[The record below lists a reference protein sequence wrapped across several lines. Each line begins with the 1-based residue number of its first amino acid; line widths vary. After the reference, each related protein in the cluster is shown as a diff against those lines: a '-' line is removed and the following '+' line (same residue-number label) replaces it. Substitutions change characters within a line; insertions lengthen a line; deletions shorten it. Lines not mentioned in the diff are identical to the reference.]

1 MPHDI
6 ALVGMSCR
14 FPGAAHP
21 MEFWELLS
29 AGRSAIREVPPERWS
44 ARIYDPDPAVPGK
57 ANTRWGGFLDAP
69 GAFDNEFFRMTAEES
84 TYVDPQQRL
93 MLELGWE
100 ALEDAGIA
108 PDSLAGQSAG
118 VYVGISHNDYER
130 IIYRRLEDITRFHGT
145 GSYQAVAANRLSY
158 FLNLVGP
165 SLAVDSACS
174 SALSALH
181 MACMALRQ
189 GEVGLALVGAVTFH
203 LTPDETI
210 GLTKG
215 RMLSGRGCSR
225 PFDKQADG
233 YVRGEGGGVLV
244 AKRLEDALRDGD
256 RVLGVVKGTAINHNG
271 RSNGLSAPSGRA
283 LQAVFEQALACAGLP
298 ASAVT
303 FLETHGTGTKLGD
316 QIELNAI
323 REVYGVPGE
332 ALRLGASKGNIGH
345 LETSSGMA
353 SLVKVL
359 LSMQHARIPANI
371 YPSAPELLPLPAESR
386 IAFPLAADSWTAD
399 AGPRIAAVTSYGF
412 GGANGHVILA
422 DAPVRTDHADA
433 SKDEPDVLC
442 LSARDAEAV
451 AALAGR
457 YLARLD
463 EEALRTADVCFTAGV
478 GRSHF
483 ESRVAIVFDGLDDLR
498 WQLAEVAAG
507 ARVPQT
513 AQRGAKS
520 VFVFGH
526 GTRAP
531 RALVATLSRRHPV
544 FRDAIEQCRALAERR
559 LAAIPADSVNALVA
573 ERIDGFA
580 LQYGLARLLTAW
592 GVEPE
597 AVRGAGDG
605 WLAAAAF
612 AGAIK
617 PEDAVRLLA
626 GERFSPARRDA
637 GLAVLDLDGR
647 PLPPDFAVDAAAT
660 DGDAGAGLAAD
671 TGCIVIGAA
680 DGDER
685 QAVKAL
691 LDAVASAYMR
701 GARIDW
707 AAFHTGAFCRKLRLP
722 TYPFQRKARWFA
734 DPLLAAENRPASV
747 PAPVEARPVRAESTT
762 APAPDTV
769 GARARE
775 LAEWLRGYA
784 ATRLD
789 SRTMDERRC
798 MPPHLVLDLGNAG
811 LLGLLVPQRWG
822 GEGLSM
828 RDAVYVFEQ
837 LGAIDI
843 TLAAF
848 IGVHNVLG
856 VLPLLHGGSDAL
868 KAEFLPRMASGRLLG
883 AFAVT
888 EPGAGSNPRGIGAT
902 ARPAAEGGLRLNGHK
917 IWIGN
922 AAWAG
927 VLTTF
932 VNEYDEQ
939 GAFAGIS
946 GFVTTPDTPG
956 VVQGPEAVTLGV
968 RAMVQNDVLFQ
979 DARVSE
985 DRRIGRPG
993 AGLAIA
999 SETFDVGRLGIG
1011 ALTVGA
1017 SKRCLQLLLR
1027 FGSRRQISTGLLADN
1042 GAFLATLRTISA
1054 RTEMTQSWVRSLAR
1068 LRDDGVPVPSEA
1080 YAVAKVGGSEWLWQA
1095 VDATMQFM
1103 GGRGYVE
1110 TNLVSQM
1117 WRDARLLRI
1126 FEGPT
1131 EALLAHVGASLI
1143 KGRSSLQAL
1152 LAERFAGPCAADV
1165 VQRLQALAQA
1175 VDRAAAQGLPAE
1187 RIAVL
1192 QQRAG
1197 WSHCVGAMLCAAE
1210 SCVVVADRGAVLEA
1224 GRREFDDAVQAVE
1237 ELLARTPS
1245 AAYAAADVRAHAA
1258 ALAGDIG
1265 DVDQRSAP
1273 GTAASLDELLRPEAP
1288 APVPVFISV
1297 PAAAPVPA
1305 PQLAAVPVRRELFAA
1320 ASGLRDTVLAL
1331 FAKRLRVRPEAL
1343 DPDRPFFEYGVD
1355 SVDAVEIALE
1365 IEATFGIALDPTA
1378 LWNFPTL
1385 NALLRHLVPAPAPV
1399 ASRPAQAEAPSVAA
1413 APASSLAGQSLLD
1426 ELRKELASDG
1436 A

>member
-21 MEFWELLS
+21 TEFWDLLS
-29 AGRSAIREVPPERWS
+29 AGCSAIREVPPERWS
-44 ARIYDPDPAVPGK
+44 ARRIYDPDPAVPGK
-57 ANTRWGGFLDAP
+57 ASTRWGGFLEAP
-69 GAFDNEFFRMTAEES
+69 GAFDNDFFRMTAEES

-108 PDSLAGQSAG
+108 PDSLAGQCAG

-165 SLAVDSACS
+165 SVAVDSACS

-181 MACMALRQ
+181 MACAALRQ
-189 GEVGLALVGAVTFH
+189 GEVGLALVGAVTYH

-215 RMLSGRGCSR
+215 RMLSGHGSSR

-244 AKRLEDALRDGD
+244 AKRLEDAVREGD

-271 RSNGLSAPSGRA
+271 RSNGLSAPSSRA
-283 LQAVFEQALACAGLP
+283 LQAVFEQALACAGVP
-298 ASAVT
+298 ASAVS

-323 REVYGVPGE
+323 REVYGRPG
-332 ALRLGASKGNIGH
+332 APLRLGASKGNIGH

-353 SLVKVL
+353 SLIKVL
-359 LSMQHARIPANI
+359 LSMEHGRIPANI
-371 YPSAPELLPLPAESR
+371 YPSTPELLPLPAGSR
-386 IAFPLAADSWTAD
+386 IAFPLAADGWPAD
-399 AGPRIAAVTSYGF
+399 TGPRIAAVTSYGF

-422 DAPVRTDHADA
+422 DAPAQVDAADVPV
-433 SKDEPDVLC
+433 DGPDVLC

-451 AALAGR
+451 AVLAGR
-457 YLARLD
+457 YLARFD
-463 EEALRTADVCFTAGV
+463 EEALRPAHVCFTASI

-483 ESRVAIVFDGLDDLR
+483 ESRLAIVFDGVDDLR
-498 WQLAEVAAG
+498 RQLAEAAVG
-507 ARVPQT
+507 SRAPQT
-513 AQRGAKS
+513 TLRDAQS
-520 VFVFGH
+520 VFVFSPS
-526 GTRAP
+526 TRAP
-531 RALVATLSRRHPV
+531 CTFVAALGSRYAI
-544 FRDAIEQCRALAERR
+544 FRDTFEQCGALDARRAAET
-559 LAAIPADSVNALVA
+559 SVDARAA

-580 LQYGLARLLTAW
+580 LQLGLARLLAAW
-592 GVEPE
+592 GVEPD

-605 WLAAAAF
+605 RLAAAVF
-612 AGAIK
+612 AGAIEL
-617 PEDAVRLLA
+617 EDAVRLLS
-626 GERFSPARRDA
+626 GERFLPAWRDVA
-637 GLAVLDLDGR
+637 LPVLDLDGQ
-647 PLPPDFAVDAAAT
+647 PLPPDFALNAAAT
-660 DGDAGAGLAAD
+660 DGDASASPMADAG
-671 TGCIVIGAA
+671 GVVIGTA
-680 DGDER
+680 DGDGR
-685 QAVKAL
+685 QAMRAL
-691 LDAVASAYMR
+691 LDAIASAYMR
-701 GARIDW
+701 GARINW
-707 AAFHTGAFCRKLRLP
+707 AAFHAGTLRRKLRLP
-722 TYPFQRKARWFA
+722 TYPFQRKLRWFA
-734 DPLLAAENRPASV
+734 DLPLTADDAAAPV
-747 PAPVEARPVRAESTT
+747 PAPVEARPLRAESTA
-762 APAPDTV
+762 APVSDAV

-775 LAEWLRGYA
+775 LAEWLRAYA

-811 LLGLLVPQRWG
+811 LLGLLVPRRWG
-822 GEGLSM
+822 GEELSM
-828 RDAVYVFEQ
+828 RDAVHVFEQ

-856 VLPLLHGGSDAL
+856 VLPLLRGGSDAL
-868 KAEFLPRMASGRLLG
+868 KAELLPRMASGRLLG

-888 EPGAGSNPRGIGAT
+888 EPGAGSNPRGMAAT
-902 ARPAAEGGLRLNGHK
+902 ARPAAGGGLRLDGHK
-917 IWIGN
+917 TWIGN
-922 AAWAG
+922 AAWSG

-932 VNEYDEQ
+932 VNEYDAQ
-939 GAFAGIS
+939 GAYAGIS

-956 VVQGPEAVTLGV
+956 VIQGPESMTLGV
-968 RAMVQNDVLFQ
+968 RAMVQNDVLFR

-985 DRRIGRPG
+985 EQRVGRPG
-993 AGLAIA
+993 DGLAIA

-1027 FGSRRQISTGLLADN
+1027 FGARRRVSTGWLADN
-1042 GAFLATLRTISA
+1042 GVFLATLRTISA
-1054 RTEMTQSWVRSLAR
+1054 RTEMIQSWVRCLAR
-1068 LRDDGVPVPSEA
+1068 LRDEGVPVPSEA
-1080 YAVAKVGGSEWLWQA
+1080 HAVAKVGGSEWLWQA

-1110 TNLVSQM
+1110 TNLVPQM

-1131 EALLAHVGASLI
+1131 EALLAHVGAALV
-1143 KGRSSLQAL
+1143 KGRSGLQVF
-1152 LAERFAGPCAADV
+1152 LAERFAGPCAAKV
-1165 VQRLQALAQA
+1165 ALRLQALAQA
-1175 VDRAAAQGLPAE
+1175 VGRATTRGLPAE

-1192 QQRAG
+1192 QQGAG
-1197 WSHCVGAMLCAAE
+1197 WAQCVGAMLCAAE
-1210 SCVVVADRGAVLEA
+1210 AGVAVADRGAVLEV
-1224 GRREFDDAVQAVE
+1224 GWREFDESVRVVE
-1237 ELLARTPS
+1237 AFLSS
-1245 AAYAAADVRAHAA
+1245 APLVAAAAADVRAHAA
-1258 ALAGDIG
+1258 ALAGEIG
-1265 DVDQRSAP
+1265 DVDQRSARDM
-1273 GTAASLDELLRPEAP
+1273 DELLKPDAP
-1288 APVPVFISV
+1288 S
-1297 PAAAPVPA
+1297 PVPA
-1305 PQLAAVPVRRELFAA
+1305 PVSTPTAAVPVRVEPVALPPAPQAPRAP
-1320 ASGLRDTVLAL
+1320 ASGLRETVLAL
-1331 FAKRLRVRPEAL
+1331 FAKRLRVRPEAI

-1355 SVDAVEIALE
+1355 SVGAVEIALE
-1365 IEATFGIALDPTA
+1365 IESSSGITLDATA

-1385 NALLRHLVPAPAPV
+1385 NALLRHLAPP
-1399 ASRPAQAEAPSVAA
+1399 ASRPSPAETPAA
-1413 APASSLAGQSLLD
+1413 AASAQASSLAGQSLLD
-1426 ELRKELASDG
+1426 ELRKELASDR